1 MTKSRLTNRKRS
13 KKSPSTSPTRQEM
26 ASKAVNVIAKWW
38 KRLKFSKKCPPQ
50 HAIIAAN
57 VIAKWW
63 KHLKEGRPP
72 LVPAD
77 PTVFT
82 TPSSSR
88 PSDVSMKSS
97 TSRPFFAEDWEQVV
111 AAAELAESMMS
122 PPKIALFEAD
132 WEEAVAAAELA
143 ESLFLSKLK

>member
-38 KRLKFSKKCPPQ
+38 KRLKFSKR
-50 HAIIAAN
+50 HAITAAN

-63 KHLKEGRPP
+63 KRLKEGRPL

-97 TSRPFFAEDWEQVV
+97 TSRSFFAEDWEQVV

>member
-1 MTKSRLTNRKRS
+1 MVAQFIGPPFLVS
-13 KKSPSTSPTRQEM
+13 KELLRTLSFIQPFFWTELAHFRATVGSFK
-26 ASKAVNVIAKWW
+26 ASLWNK
-38 KRLKFSKKCPPQ
+38 
-50 HAIIAAN
+50 IIG
-57 VIAKWW
+57 WP
-63 KHLKEGRPP
+63 L
-72 LVPAD
+72 LVPVE

>member
-1 MTKSRLTNRKRS
+1 MTKNRLTNKKRS
-13 KKSPSTSPTRQEM
+13 KKSPSTSPNRREV
-26 ASKAVNVIAKWW
+26 ASKAVNA
-38 KRLKFSKKCPPQ
+38 
-50 HAIIAAN
+50 
-57 VIAKWW
+57 IAKWW